1 MKKNTGW
8 KIFLGIFLF
17 VIISYC
23 SLFLTVML
31 DQSLK
36 NQIEGIIWQP
46 YELVYYIMRHPG
58 TEALLLIVIVVLALT
73 AICLV
78 SMSNDNYKGKVQ
90 QITPQIIT
98 PVPAGQGQHGTAKWM
113 QKKDFD
119 KYFDTVI
126 IDQKKLM
133 NGTLKLDKA
142 GYVLGMK
149 KIPGNKEKLYIV
161 NDDKHVL
168 VIGDTGI
175 GKSRRKALNTLA
187 CLLLGEEN
195 IFVIDMKKE
204 IYDYTIDAA
213 KERGYYPIV
222 INFISPYVSDRD
234 NILEPICKYL
244 RAGNVSKA
252 IEQTWSTVNQLVG
265 PPPKNAEK
273 LWNGGESSIMAASI
287 MAVCYDNMNHPEY
300 QNMTNVFY
308 FITEMCQDYRG
319 ALPLEFYIQSLPDEH
334 PSKILLSATKLA
346 HFKTRSSFYVSA
358 VMTLRLFTIPAIN
371 NMTNC
376 SDYDLD
382 KLITENKK
390 IIMYICLPAKDK
402 TYFPLATMTL
412 RKTTDELDRIADE
425 YGGRLP
431 RRWTFIDDEIGNFAE
446 IDNVSMQTTFYR
458 SKGIRHIL
466 FLQSDSQFHDIYG
479 KEKAQIIFDNLS
491 YTDYMHSPNSETNKR
506 ISDDLDDY
514 TCLSYSVNSNAP
526 AGSLMARGSKG
537 DTKNLIGRKLL
548 KPNEVARITSPYTL
562 VLSNNDPAIMYAP
575 DISECF
581 FNDFFGMG
589 SPEHNKEIRMRRRE
603 EDEKRSR
610 PDNEK
615 MQLWN
620 VWKKWQRHID
630 ILIAEQQKKKEM
642 EV

>member
-17 VIISYC
+17 VIVSYC

-36 NQIEGIIWQP
+36 NHIVGIIWQP
-46 YELVYYIMRHPG
+46 QELAYYIIHYPG
-58 TEALLLIVIVVLALT
+58 TEALLLIVFVILT
-73 AICLV
+73 LVSICLI
-78 SMSNDNYKGKVQ
+78 SMSNDNYKSKVQ
-90 QITPQIIT
+90 QITPQIST

-113 QKKDFD
+113 PENDFN

-126 IDQKKLM
+126 INRKELM
-133 NGTLKLDKA
+133 NGSLKLDKA

-149 KIPGNKEKLYIV
+149 KISSNKEKLYIV

-204 IYDYTIDAA
+204 IYDYTIETA
-213 KERGYYPIV
+213 KKRGYYPII
-222 INFISPYVSDRD
+222 INFVNPYASDRD

-273 LWNGGESSIMAASI
+273 LWNGGESAIMAASI

-308 FITEMCQDYRG
+308 FITEMCQDYKG

-346 HFKTRSSFYVSA
+346 HFKTRSAFYVSA
-358 VMTLRLFTIPAIN
+358 VMTLKLFTIPAIN

-402 TYFPLATMTL
+402 T
-412 RKTTDELDRIADE
+412 
-425 YGGRLP
+425 
-431 RRWTFIDDEIGNFAE
+431 
-446 IDNVSMQTTFYR
+446 
-458 SKGIRHIL
+458 
-466 FLQSDSQFHDIYG
+466 
-479 KEKAQIIFDNLS
+479 
-491 YTDYMHSPNSETNKR
+491 
-506 ISDDLDDY
+506 
-514 TCLSYSVNSNAP
+514 
-526 AGSLMARGSKG
+526 
-537 DTKNLIGRKLL
+537 
-548 KPNEVARITSPYTL
+548 
-562 VLSNNDPAIMYAP
+562 
-575 DISECF
+575 
-581 FNDFFGMG
+581 
-589 SPEHNKEIRMRRRE
+589 
-603 EDEKRSR
+603 
-610 PDNEK
+610 
-615 MQLWN
+615 
-620 VWKKWQRHID
+620 
-630 ILIAEQQKKKEM
+630 
-642 EV
+642 